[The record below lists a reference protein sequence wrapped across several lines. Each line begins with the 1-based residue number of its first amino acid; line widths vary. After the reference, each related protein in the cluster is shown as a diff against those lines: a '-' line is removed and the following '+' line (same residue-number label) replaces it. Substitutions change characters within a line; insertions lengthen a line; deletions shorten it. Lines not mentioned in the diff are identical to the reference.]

1 MTDDEQATA
10 DYVAEYQRRAREAE
24 RLQDAAK
31 DGAREAHMLWFV
43 FLVLP
48 VLWIFLA
55 KACTGSM

>member
-1 MTDDEQATA
+1 
-10 DYVAEYQRRAREAE
+10 VAEYQRRAREAE